1 MWWVSDALQCSNIL
15 ILQKCM
21 DICQSTIKLEAVKDV
36 VISLKNVQAFAQCR
50 VFPFSYYSLSHVYST
65 LLHNKPG
72 WEESDDDH
80 KCLGEAGMFFFIKKT
95 AHNWALMRFLI
106 GTGLLLLHSPPLSYL
121 LVVSGD
127 ERTCF
132 PAGVE
137 RLQAALEPRGVWEC
151 HLHQDPLRDNLET
164 RYCPL

>member
-1 MWWVSDALQCSNIL
+1 MLYL
-15 ILQKCM
+15 FF
-21 DICQSTIKLEAVKDV
+21 
-36 VISLKNVQAFAQCR
+36 KNVQSMLTIEL
-50 VFPFSYYSLSHVYST
+50 PTSLIT
-65 LLHNKPG
+65 LFCMDVLF
-72 WEESDDDH
+72 
-80 KCLGEAGMFFFIKKT
+80 CFIINQDERNQMMTTNVWVKQVGFHQKT

-137 RLQAALEPRGVWEC
+137 RLQAVLEPRGV
-151 HLHQDPLRDNLET
+151 
-164 RYCPL
+164 